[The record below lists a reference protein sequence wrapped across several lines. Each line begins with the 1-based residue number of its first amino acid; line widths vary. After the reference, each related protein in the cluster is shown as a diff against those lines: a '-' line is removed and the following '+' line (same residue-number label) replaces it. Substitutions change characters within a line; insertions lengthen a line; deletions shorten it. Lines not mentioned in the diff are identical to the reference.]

1 MEQDEGS
8 FIQEAA
14 SPYLVCPEN
23 TFASWELRKG
33 KPGCPHACDAT
44 TTPAISDVKRDVCI
58 FSVRVTMIG
67 FQISSGKSNGWFLK
81 LCISGCPSGIDHQ
94 RCGCG
99 EIHIRSPANFF
110 LAQSSIMLDLT
121 AWAVPRLSQL
131 LPLDEESLKQIVD
144 YSASLSKDG
153 CADHLKNLLGD
164 SPAAFE
170 FIASFNAR
178 RDSGPPAA
186 PSTRNDDTNMD
197 RSRGRGKKDKRP
209 LHSAGP
215 PRRPANYGDVGGGYM
230 KTEKEEDY
238 MAARKPLS
246 QTHALSAPGSSA
258 SSRAH
263 SPMPAPSSKAPPSAS
278 GPVLSDMLPN
288 VRSKASKPSRQG
300 GGAAS
305 PSKGSGSLTTNNIS
319 DLTAAIAALEVST
332 NPTLSSQSRKCTC
345 YATIH
350 PLFDPAP
357 NCLNCGK
364 IICSLEGLQPCS
376 FCGTPLLS
384 AEEVQSMIKEL
395 RAERGQ
401 EKMRAHNEG
410 VHHEGGPKPVGAA
423 ASSSSKLDA
432 ARAHRDKLLQFQAQN
447 ARRTKVVDEA
457 ADFETPNVASTMWMS
472 PAQRA
477 LALKK
482 QQRIQREMEEKA
494 RPEWEKK
501 KTVMSLD
508 IKGGKVR
515 RVYQSAAVEPSP
527 EASEPEEPM
536 EVADAEGAP
545 TSTSEGG
552 HAFSRNPLLAAGGLM
567 RPIWKAPDG
576 KAVDAAERAGRKH
589 TWRRV
594 QDDNDDNEQWILDGG
609 IHGHS
614 T

>member
-1 MEQDEGS
+1 M
-8 FIQEAA
+8 
-14 SPYLVCPEN
+14 P
-23 TFASWELRKG
+23 
-33 KPGCPHACDAT
+33 
-44 TTPAISDVKRDVCI
+44 
-58 FSVRVTMIG
+58 
-67 FQISSGKSNGWFLK
+67 
-81 LCISGCPSGIDHQ
+81 
-94 RCGCG
+94 
-99 EIHIRSPANFF
+99 
-110 LAQSSIMLDLT
+110 DLT
-121 AWAVPRLSQL
+121 AWAVPRLGQL
-131 LPLDEESLKQIVD
+131 LPLDEESLKQIID
-144 YSASLSKDG
+144 YSTSLSKDG
-153 CADHLKNLLGD
+153 CAEHLKNLLGD
-164 SPAAFE
+164 SPAALE

-178 RDSGPPAA
+178 RDTGS
-186 PSTRNDDTNMD
+186 STRNDDSTKD
-197 RSRGRGKKDKRP
+197 KGRGRGKKDKKQ

-230 KTEKEEDY
+230 KSETGEDY
-238 MAARKPLS
+238 MSASKPLS
-246 QTHALSAPGSSA
+246 QTPTLSAPGSSA

-263 SPMPAPSSKAPPSAS
+263 SPMPAASSKAPPSAS

-288 VRSKASKPSRQG
+288 VRSKPSKPSRQG
-300 GGAAS
+300 GGAAT
-305 PSKGSGSLTTNNIS
+305 PSKGSGSLTTNNVS

-332 NPTLSSQSRKCTC
+332 NPSLSAENRKCTC

-410 VHHEGGPKPVGAA
+410 VHHDGGPRFTGGPTP
-423 ASSSSKLDA
+423 SSSSKLDA

-457 ADFETPNVASTMWMS
+457 ADFETPNVASTLWMS

-515 RVYQSAAVEPSP
+515 RVYQSAAVEPTTELDQP
-527 EASEPEEPM
+527 EPPDVADTEEPS
-536 EVADAEGAP
+536 VPD
-545 TSTSEGG
+545 GG
-552 HAFSRNPLLAAGGLM
+552 HAFSRNPFLAAGGLM
-567 RPIWKAPDG
+567 RPIWRAPDG
-576 KAVDAAERAGRKH
+576 KAGDGVERTERKQ

-594 QDDNDDNEQWILDGG
+594 QDDNDDSEQWILDGG
-609 IHGHS
+609 LHGHS